1 VSVLTDVMRLMTG
14 IVISAGGYVTS
25 VAGAKLTGEMVRS
38 ASGGMVLVA
47 FLTDIIRPCVAPA
60 LIARPAVPAAVM
72 DSSVLV
78 AAAGIGRARPA
89 SPGTVL
95 VAFLTD
101 VIQRI
106 PSAVVVAAMGSIH
119 DLNLTCVFVC

>member
-38 ASGGMVLVA
+38 ASGGIAIVTCLMDSSAL
-47 FLTDIIRPCVAPA
+47 VAPA
-60 LIARPAVPAAVM
+60 LIARPAVPAALM